1 MDSAKEK
8 VVPLKKE
15 PGSAGGVI
23 PRAESAGSI
32 KARRDIGWLALIVS
46 FIAILGMGGVYYTLS
61 SSQKDMAAQV
71 QSAVTASNDANQAL
85 EGRVDDMQAQ
95 LDKLASLP
103 GDVREMML
111 QNMVDDLASR
121 AEALADKLG
130 DNADAQTLQQ
140 LRDVLSKL
148 RPTAAE

>member
-8 VVPLKKE
+8 VIPLKKE

-23 PRAESAGSI
+23 PKAESEGSI

-61 SSQKDMAAQV
+61 TNQKDIAVQMNDAMAAYN
-71 QSAVTASNDANQAL
+71 TASTAM
-85 EGRVDDMQAQ
+85 EGRMDGMQTQ

-103 GDVREMML
+103 QDVRTIML

-121 AEALADKLG
+121 AEVLAAKLG
-130 DNADAQTLQQ
+130 DKADAETLQQ
-140 LRDVLSKL
+140 LQDVLSKL
-148 RPTAAE
+148 RPNTAE

>member
-71 QSAVTASNDANQAL
+71 ESAVTASNDANQAL
-85 EGRVDDMQAQ
+85 EGRVDDMQTQ

-111 QNMVDDLASR
+111 QDMVDDLASR
-121 AEALADKLG
+121 AGALADKLG

-148 RPTAAE
+148 RPTTAE

>member
-111 QNMVDDLASR
+111 QDMVDDLASR
-121 AEALADKLG
+121 AGALADKLG

-148 RPTAAE
+148 RPTTAE